1 MRGTRQAIRRFILP
15 VFLAALS
22 CALAP
27 VAVADASGFFDSSF
41 GDFKAELATA
51 AKDGKRGVLLMFEAE
66 GCPYCRKMKE
76 QVLNRSEVQTY
87 YRKHF
92 AIIGVDMLGSVTV
105 TDFAGRSTTEKNFAR
120 EQRVRGTPTFLF
132 VAADGKEMT
141 RYTGATRDVREFMEL
156 GRYVV
161 EGHWRK
167 QDFQQFYRNPQ
178 PEGIRP

>member
-1 MRGTRQAIRRFILP
+1 VTVPIVNDTVDEPNETF
-15 VFLAALS
+15 ALS
-22 CALAP
+22 LSNP
-27 VAVADASGFFDSSF
+27 TGGAVLTTPSVETVTITNDDPPN
-41 GDFKAELATA
+41 
-51 AKDGKRGVLLMFEAE
+51 GVLGFD
-66 GCPYCRKMKE
+66 
-76 QVLNRSEVQTY
+76 V
-87 YRKHF
+87 
-92 AIIGVDMLGSVTV
+92 GSVTV